1 MDFTGWTLSSQLR
14 MSFFFIVLLP
24 SLEPCNIF
32 LFIIKGLCDKGSCD
46 VGYNVRAFC
55 IDR

>member
-1 MDFTGWTLSSQLR
+1 MVFTGWTLSSQLR
-14 MSFFFIVLLP
+14 MSVFFIVLLP

-55 IDR
+55 IDQ